1 MKLRI
6 VCITLTLA
14 AAACGSDNGGD
25 VLDAGPIVI
34 RDAEPDDSD
43 GGLCVQPTFT
53 DIQAKIIRDS
63 RCAICHNNAGF
74 GGLQMPADQA
84 ASYAAVMGN
93 TVGGLPAKR
102 VVAGNPDQSSFY
114 LKLTANPPFPS
125 RMPTGGALR
134 DCEIA
139 AVRQWI
145 MNGAAN
151 D

>member
-34 RDAEPDDSD
+34 RDAEPDTSD

-53 DIQAKIIRDS
+53 DIQAKIIRDV
-63 RCAICHNNAGF
+63 RCSACHNNPGF
-74 GGLQMPADQA
+74 GGLLMPADQA
-84 ASYAAVMGN
+84 ASYAAVTGN
-93 TVGGLPAKR
+93 TAGGQPAKR

-114 LKLTANPPFPS
+114 LKLLATPPFGL

-145 MNGAAN
+145 VNGAAN